1 MFADFSGGIK
11 AVRPGSS
18 GSMDKDAQASWGMEA
33 HGISEVRLRC
43 LVGKG
48 SPEEKAEW
56 KAHCSGRTSRTPGTL
71 ALS

>member
-1 MFADFSGGIK
+1 MGL
-11 AVRPGSS
+11 
-18 GSMDKDAQASWGMEA
+18 EA
-33 HGISEVRLRC
+33 HGISGVRLRC

-56 KAHCSGRTSRTPGTL
+56 KAHCSGRTSQTPGTL